1 MLAAAQH
8 GSRAFV
14 FPQSQVNRV
23 GMGSPLPRGCHA
35 ELVNSVPDRF
45 SRFHRTAIV
54 SNEERCRPARS
65 RLHWSSE
72 YWSCEI
78 MELMFWSNVFS
89 MVLVGPLAW
98 QVIQRHRLRSQLV
111 VLGNEIHISSVA
123 IIVSSWCPTS
133 APFSSCCLPLRFIR
147 IFFCLKFFHVE
158 FY

>member
-14 FPQSQVNRV
+14 FPQSQVNGV
-23 GMGSPLPRGCHA
+23 GMVFPLPRGFHA
-35 ELVNSVPDRF
+35 EMVNSVPDRFYRF
-45 SRFHRTAIV
+45 SRFHRTAMV

-65 RLHWSSE
+65 RLHCSSE
-72 YWSCEI
+72 YWTCDI

-111 VLGNEIHISSVA
+111 VLGNENFK
-123 IIVSSWCPTS
+123 CT
-133 APFSSCCLPLRFIR
+133 
-147 IFFCLKFFHVE
+147 FHT
-158 FY
+158 

>member
-23 GMGSPLPRGCHA
+23 GMGFPLPRGFHA

-65 RLHWSSE
+65 RLHCSSE
-72 YWSCEI
+72 SWPCEM
-78 MELMFWSNVFS
+78 MELAKS
-89 MVLVGPLAW
+89 LPTK
-98 QVIQRHRLRSQLV
+98 
-111 VLGNEIHISSVA
+111 IHLEKEVM
-123 IIVSSWCPTS
+123 
-133 APFSSCCLPLRFIR
+133 
-147 IFFCLKFFHVE
+147 K
-158 FY
+158 